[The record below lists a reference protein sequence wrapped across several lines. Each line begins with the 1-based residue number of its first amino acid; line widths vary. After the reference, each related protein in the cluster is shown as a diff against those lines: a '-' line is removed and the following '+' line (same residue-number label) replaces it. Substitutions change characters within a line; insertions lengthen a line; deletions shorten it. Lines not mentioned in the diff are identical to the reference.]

1 MTAELLD
8 ELDRIAAQAPARIDA
23 CASPEEVEAL
33 RVEYVGTKGSI
44 TRINKLLREVPADQR
59 PGLGKRVGEVR
70 SLVLQKLQEAGQKF
84 QVEEGA
90 RRQKID
96 ITLPGRTFLLGRR
109 HPLTIALDRITS
121 IFSDMGFTVAD
132 GPEIES
138 EYYNFEALNMPPD
151 HPARDMTDTYY
162 VTPRWPLRSQTSPVQ
177 VREMEKRRPPV
188 RIIVP
193 GKVYRNEDVSARAMN
208 QFFQVEGLYVDRNVT
223 FADLKGTLETFCK
236 RFFDPKTRVRF
247 RPSYF
252 PFTEPSTE
260 VDVSCILCN
269 GSGRRV
275 CKYAGWLEIL
285 GAGMVDPNVFGF
297 VDYDPEEYTGF
308 AFGMGIDRTT
318 MMRYGV
324 DDIRHFWENDMRF
337 LSQFE

>member
-1 MTAELLD
+1 MLGDAPSTAKLAEFLVIGGGCCCVILNTV
-8 ELDRIAAQAPARIDA
+8 RQAQA
-23 CASPEEVEAL
+23 V
-33 RVEYVGTKGSI
+33 
-44 TRINKLLREVPADQR
+44 
-59 PGLGKRVGEVR
+59 
-70 SLVLQKLQEAGQKF
+70 
-84 QVEEGA
+84 
-90 RRQKID
+90 
-96 ITLPGRTFLLGRR
+96 
-109 HPLTIALDRITS
+109 
-121 IFSDMGFTVAD
+121 
-132 GPEIES
+132 
-138 EYYNFEALNMPPD
+138 FEALNMPPD

-269 GSGRRV
+269 GSGCRV

>member
-1 MTAELLD
+1 
-8 ELDRIAAQAPARIDA
+8 
-23 CASPEEVEAL
+23 
-33 RVEYVGTKGSI
+33 
-44 TRINKLLREVPADQR
+44 
-59 PGLGKRVGEVR
+59 
-70 SLVLQKLQEAGQKF
+70 
-84 QVEEGA
+84 
-90 RRQKID
+90 
-96 ITLPGRTFLLGRR
+96 
-109 HPLTIALDRITS
+109 
-121 IFSDMGFTVAD
+121 
-132 GPEIES
+132 
-138 EYYNFEALNMPPD
+138 
-151 HPARDMTDTYY
+151 
-162 VTPRWPLRSQTSPVQ
+162 LRSQTSPVQ

-269 GSGRRV
+269 GSGCRV

>member
-1 MTAELLD
+1 MTADLIA
-8 ELDRIAAQAPARIDA
+8 ELDQIAAAAPARFTA
-23 CASPEEVEAL
+23 CETPEDVERL
-33 RVEYVGTKGSI
+33 RVEYVGTKGSV
-44 TRINKLLREVPADQR
+44 TRINKMLRDVPADDR
-59 PGLGKRVGEVR
+59 PALGKRAGEVR
-70 SLVLQKLQEAGQKF
+70 ALVVAGIDEALERCTRLLDDRKP
-84 QVEEGA
+84 
-90 RRQKID
+90 RLD
-96 ITLPGRTFLLGRR
+96 ITLPGRTFALGGR
-109 HPLTIALDRITS
+109 HPLTIALDQITA
-121 IFSDMGFTVAD
+121 IFAEMGFTVAD

-138 EYYNFEALNMPPD
+138 DYYNFEALNTPAD
-151 HPARDMTDTYY
+151 HPARDMQDTYY
-162 VTPRWPLRSQTSPVQ
+162 ITPNWLLRSQTSGVQ
-177 VREMEKRRPPV
+177 VREMEKQRPPV
-188 RIIVP
+188 RLIVP
-193 GKVYRNEDVSARAMN
+193 GRVYRNEDISARSMN

-236 RFFDPKTRVRF
+236 RFFEPTTKVRF
-247 RPSYF
+247 RPSFF

-269 GSGRRV
+269 GAGCRV
-275 CKYAGWLEIL
+275 CKYSGWLEIL

-337 LSQFE
+337 LTQFE